1 MPKNQALVEQLTV
14 RTKICVILYSNPSVL
29 DDEGGCRR
37 LPPPLTSVCSPQV
50 HVSLTRSESL
60 SEPAVDLC
68 RSLICNA
75 FKKTLQWILVS
86 VCICCEVL

>member
-37 LPPPLTSVCSPQV
+37 PPPPHIRLLTSGSRVFNPVGEFVWTSSGSVPI
-50 HVSLTRSESL
+50 
-60 SEPAVDLC
+60 PDL
-68 RSLICNA
+68 
-75 FKKTLQWILVS
+75 
-86 VCICCEVL
+86 